1 MFVLYLMIEEVTF
14 TLNNICVQVGC
25 IFKTRTPDTHPI
37 LQL

>member
-14 TLNNICVQVGC
+14 TLNIVCVQVGY
-25 IFKTRTPDTHPI
+25 ILKTCTPDTHPI